1 MNTIQVYDPPMCCS
15 TGVCGPEVDPA
26 LVRFAAD
33 LKWLGEQGVTVQRF
47 NLTQTPIAFAE
58 NETVRA
64 MLTEKGESALPLV
77 LVDGKV
83 VVTGTYPSRE
93 ELAGLVGLSSGK
105 PSLFSPA
112 VGELVAIGAA
122 IAANCEPCLRYHMR
136 EAEKLGVSVS
146 DMALAVA
153 MAAKVKDAPHQAV
166 LRLAA
171 KLTGPAEKTAASC
184 ASPAPEAAGQGG
196 SCCG

>member
-1 MNTIQVYDPPMCCS
+1 MNTIEVYDPPMCCS

-93 ELAGLVGLSSGK
+93 ELAGRVGLSSGK
-105 PSLFSPA
+105 PSLFSSA

-136 EAEKLGVSVS
+136 EAEKLGVSAS

-171 KLTGPAEKTAASC
+171 KLTGPAEKPAARC
-184 ASPAPEAAGQGG
+184 ASPAPEAAGKGG

>member
-1 MNTIQVYDPPMCCS
+1 MCCS

-47 NLTQTPIAFAE
+47 NLTQNPIAFAE

-93 ELAGLVGLSSGK
+93 ELVGLVGLSSGK

-136 EAEKLGVSVS
+136 EAEKLGVSAS

-166 LRLAA
+166 LSLAA

>member
-1 MNTIQVYDPPMCCS
+1 MCCS

-77 LVDGKV
+77 LVEGKV

-153 MAAKVKDAPHQAV
+153 MAAKVKDTPHQAV

>member
-47 NLTQTPIAFAE
+47 NLTQTPMAFAE

-64 MLTEKGESALPLV
+64 MLTEKGESALPMV

-122 IAANCEPCLRYHMR
+122 IAANCEPCLRYHTR

-171 KLTGPAEKTAASC
+171 KLTGPAEKIAARC
-184 ASPAPEAAGQGG
+184 ASPAPEAAGKGG

>member
-47 NLTQTPIAFAE
+47 NLTQNPIAFAE

-136 EAEKLGVSVS
+136 EAEKLGVSAS

-184 ASPAPEAAGQGG
+184 ASPAPEAAGKGG

>member
-1 MNTIQVYDPPMCCS
+1 MVVLRVFDPPMCCS

-58 NETVRA
+58 NETVHA
-64 MLTEKGESALPLV
+64 ILTEKGESALPLV

-112 VGELVAIGAA
+112 VGEQEDGLCRCRRKSRFEACGGGKTGRIRIGYGAGGGHGCQGQGYATPGGAA
-122 IAANCEPCLRYHMR
+122 PRR
-136 EAEKLGVSVS
+136 EI
-146 DMALAVA
+146 D
-153 MAAKVKDAPHQAV
+153 
-166 LRLAA
+166 R
-171 KLTGPAEKTAASC
+171 
-184 ASPAPEAAGQGG
+184 AG
-196 SCCG
+196 

>member
-15 TGVCGPEVDPA
+15 TGVCGPEVDPT

-136 EAEKLGVSVS
+136 EAEKLGVSAS

-184 ASPAPEAAGQGG
+184 ASPAPEAAGKGG

>member
-77 LVDGKV
+77 LVEGKV

>member
-1 MNTIQVYDPPMCCS
+1 MCCS

-47 NLTQTPIAFAE
+47 NLTQNPIAFAE

-93 ELAGLVGLSSGK
+93 ELVGLVGLSSGK

-136 EAEKLGVSVS
+136 EAEKLGVSAS

-184 ASPAPEAAGQGG
+184 ASPAPEAAGKGG